1 MPDAS
6 SGVELPSALRAAGY
20 SLRPQ
25 REEDYPFLERLYFS
39 VRQQELEALDWP
51 EETKLAFLKDQ
62 CRLQHVH
69 YQTYYW
75 DAAFLI
81 LERGGEPVGRLYVF
95 RGPRDHRIVD
105 ISLLPEVR
113 GAGVGGALLKAVQD
127 EAASQGKS
135 VSIHV
140 EKFNPA
146 QNLYRRLGFREAGD
160 KGPYWLMEWQPQEPA
175 STDGMIT
182 AS

>member
-1 MPDAS
+1 MPQA
-6 SGVELPSALRAAGY
+6 GFEFPSALRAAGY

-25 REEDYPFLERLYFS
+25 REEDYAFLERLYFS
-39 VRQQELEALDWP
+39 VRLPEVEAMGWPQE
-51 EETKLAFLKDQ
+51 TRNAFLAGQ
-62 CRLQHVH
+62 CRMQHAH
-69 YQTYYW
+69 YQTHYW
-75 DAAFLI
+75 DAEFLI
-81 LERGGEPVGRLYVF
+81 LERGGKPVGRIYLF

-113 GAGVGGALLKAVQD
+113 GGGVGGALLKAVQD
-127 EAASQGKS
+127 EAAAAGKS

-146 QNLYRRLGFREAGD
+146 QNLYRRLGFREAGE
-160 KGPYWLMEWQPQEPA
+160 KGPYWLMEWQPQMPGSA
-175 STDGMIT
+175 GGTIT